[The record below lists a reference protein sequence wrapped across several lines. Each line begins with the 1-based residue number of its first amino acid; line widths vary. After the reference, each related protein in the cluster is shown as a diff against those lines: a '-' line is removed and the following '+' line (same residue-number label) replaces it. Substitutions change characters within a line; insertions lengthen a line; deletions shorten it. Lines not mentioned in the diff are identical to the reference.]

1 MQKERGP
8 KRSRLDSAS
17 WLMLLEVQAS
27 SGLSIKEFYA
37 VQGISVAS
45 FYQWRRRLQAAKVA
59 DEGLF
64 SKILVEEKA
73 RNLGL
78 DAEQRLELRLK
89 ESKPVF
95 DTLGDWLH
103 IQYDKV
109 TPASANLSASKA
121 TQPTAKPSSTT

>member
-27 SGLSIKEFYA
+27 SGLSIKEFCA

-45 FYQWRRRLQAAKVA
+45 FYQWRRRLQQGKVA

-64 SKILVEEKA
+64 SQILVEEKPSTGITVELPGGVLL
-73 RNLGL
+73 RFSQLPPVGYLRELSSKFSGL
-78 DAEQRLELRLK
+78 
-89 ESKPVF
+89 
-95 DTLGDWLH
+95 
-103 IQYDKV
+103 
-109 TPASANLSASKA
+109 
-121 TQPTAKPSSTT
+121 